1 MAAGAVTGPV
11 TVRRR
16 EVPSVLY
23 AALPESMH
31 PVLRRVY
38 AARQVAPQE
47 VGATLSAM
55 LPVGTLGGAEEAA
68 AFLAD
73 ARQRGNAIV
82 VVGDFDADGATAS
95 ALMVTA
101 LRAMGFRG
109 VSSLVPD
116 RFELGYG
123 LSPPVAELAAGHGA
137 DILVTVDNG
146 ISSIEGV
153 ARARQLG
160 MEVLVTDHHLPGGEL
175 PAARVIVNPNLPGE
189 GFASKS
195 LCGVG
200 VAFYV
205 MAALSREIA
214 RRGYADFESA
224 RRAVTQ
230 CLDLVA
236 LGTVADLV
244 SLDHNNRILV
254 SEGLRRMRAGRARP
268 GIAALFSVAGRD
280 VTSARSADLAFA
292 VAPRLNAA
300 GRLDDMSLGI
310 ECLLAT
316 DGRRALALA
325 QRLDGLNRERRELQA
340 RMQEQAEAHLLALD
354 DHLDGAEHPAFC
366 LFDPDWHEGIVGLL
380 ASRVK
385 EHTGRPV
392 VAFAPGGQEGQL
404 KGSARSVQGLHIR
417 DVLAAVAARRR
428 VPGLVFGGHAMAAG
442 LRLPAA
448 SLDLFA
454 EEFTAEVAQRMS
466 GLSSDAVL
474 WTDGALA
481 ASELQL
487 PLAEQLHFAGPW
499 GQGFPEPLFD
509 NEFGII
515 EQCRLREAHLRLTL
529 RHPQGGDALE
539 AIAFNEP
546 RALPGKARFV
556 YRLGIN
562 DYGGR
567 RRQQL
572 VVEHVD
578 CD

>member
-16 EVPSVLY
+16 EVSSALY

-47 VGATLSAM
+47 VGATLCAL
-55 LPVGTLGGAEEAA
+55 LPVGALSNAEEAA

-73 ARQRGNAIV
+73 ARGRDNAIV

-101 LRAMGFRG
+101 LRAMGFRR
-109 VSSLVPD
+109 VSSLVPN

-123 LSPPVAELAAGHGA
+123 LSPPVVELAAERGA
-137 DILVTVDNG
+137 EILVTVDNG

-153 ARARQLG
+153 ARARELG
-160 MEVLVTDHHLPGGEL
+160 MEVLVTDHHLPGAEL
-175 PAARVIVNPNLPGE
+175 PPARVIVNPNLPGE
-189 GFASKS
+189 SFASKS

-205 MAALSREIA
+205 MAALSREVA
-214 RRGYADFESA
+214 RRGYADFEAA
-224 RRAVTQ
+224 RRAVTE

-254 SEGLRRMRAGRARP
+254 GEGLRRMRAGRARP
-268 GIAALFSVAGRD
+268 GIEALFSVAGRD

-316 DGRRALALA
+316 DGRRAFALA
-325 QRLDGLNRERRELQA
+325 QRLDGLNRQRRQLQA
-340 RMQEQAEAHLLALD
+340 RMQEQAEAYLLALD
-354 DHLDGAEHPAFC
+354 DHLDGAQHPAFC
-366 LFDPDWHEGIVGLL
+366 LFDPAWHEGIVGLL

-385 EHTGRPV
+385 ERTGRPV
-392 VAFAPGGQEGQL
+392 VAFAPGGQAGQL

-448 SLDLFA
+448 SLELFA
-454 EEFTAEVAQRMS
+454 GEFTAEVAQQMP
-466 GLSSDAVL
+466 GSSIDAVL

-481 ASELQL
+481 VPELQL
-487 PLAEQLHFAGPW
+487 PLAEQLYFAGPW

-509 NEFGII
+509 NEFCVL

-529 RHPQGGDALE
+529 RHPQGGETLE

-546 RALPGKARFV
+546 RTLPAKARFV